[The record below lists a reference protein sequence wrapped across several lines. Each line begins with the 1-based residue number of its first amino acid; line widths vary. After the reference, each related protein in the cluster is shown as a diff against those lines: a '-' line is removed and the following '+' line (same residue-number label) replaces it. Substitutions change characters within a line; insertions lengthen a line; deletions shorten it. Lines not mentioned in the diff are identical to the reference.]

1 MYTASRQ
8 SSSAYGCNR
17 PKSSEKAT
25 ALGFLS
31 ETWYSDL
38 QLLESGSEKI
48 RQTVIIASKVI
59 R

>member
-1 MYTASRQ
+1 VYSASRQ
-8 SSSAYGCNR
+8 SSSAYGYNR
-17 PKSSEKAT
+17 QKSSEKAT

-31 ETWYSDL
+31 ESWYL

-48 RQTVIIASKVI
+48 RQTVIRVSEVN